1 MFGKI
6 SIIGAGSVGSKTLY
20 SILRT
25 FPIRQKLKITLYN
38 RSLDKAIGVS
48 QDVVGA
54 LDTGYLEGKL
64 SRYSQ
69 LNNISINPTT
79 DEKDISDSD
88 VVIFAAGI
96 SAAFLNS
103 KTREAALPVA
113 HKMVEHFGGAI
124 KEYAPKST
132 VFMVT
137 NPVDITTKLMADKT
151 GFATGRVV
159 GSGAEL
165 DARRFRRFFRYELE
179 KQGFD
184 DIKNI
189 LAAVVGGHSGNNMMV
204 VHDSVRIVGSFSEKR
219 LDDFTKKED
228 QEKIQAAYHFAE
240 KRMQT
245 AEFDIID
252 LSNEGASFEPAIQLA
267 LMTRSY
273 MIGGANPTKITGSL
287 SLDKDNKY
295 YDVQDS
301 VLSVPLTITKG
312 SITIDP
318 ERFRLSGEEIAK
330 LRNISQEHSKLIGD
344 LRDIPP
350 SFAEKAEAGFKELV
364 DIMGGFKRAARN
376 PSTVATPRNTAQN
389 ALYKKTNLD
398 HVIKK

>member
-48 QDVVGA
+48 RDAVEA

-69 LNNISINPTT
+69 LNNISIHPTT
-79 DEKDISDSD
+79 DEKDLSDSD
-88 VVIFAAGI
+88 VVIFTAGI

-103 KTREAALPVA
+103 RTRYAALPVV
-113 HKMVEHFGGAI
+113 HKIVEHFGGAI

-132 VFMVT
+132 IFMVT

-151 GFATGRVV
+151 GFATERVI
-159 GSGAEL
+159 GSGSEL

-189 LAAVVGGHSGNNMMV
+189 LAAVIGGHSGENMMIV
-204 VHDSVRIVGSFSEKR
+204 RDSVRIVDSFSEKR

-228 QEKIQAAYHFAE
+228 QKKIQEAYHFAE

-245 AEFDIID
+245 EGFNIID
-252 LSNEGASFEPAIQLA
+252 LSNEGASFGPAIQLA
-267 LMTRSY
+267 LMTKSY

-295 YDVQDS
+295 CDLQDS

-312 SITIDP
+312 SVTIDP
-318 ERFRLSGEEIAK
+318 DRFRLSGEEIEK
-330 LRNISQEHSKLIGD
+330 LKNISQEHSKLIED
-344 LRDIPP
+344 LRGMPP
-350 SFAEKAEAGFKELV
+350 SFAKKAEPAFKEFA
-364 DIMGGFKRAARN
+364 DIMGGFKRTARN
-376 PSTVATPRNTAQN
+376 PSTIETPQNAVQN
-389 ALYKKTNLD
+389 ALHEKLNPNQSLEK
-398 HVIKK
+398 